1 MDVLEHYEALKQ
13 TRDHLNLYALVD
25 GLGYE
30 AHTGERI
37 EASFMHR
44 SLFEG
49 TPDAP
54 LAHAGAW
61 VVDVTKVPSEIPTL
75 TKLEQSQPA
84 VAWLITAM
92 DLDGVSQF
100 LALQQEMQT
109 ADGHTALLRLA
120 DPRVIVKI
128 SKVMT
133 PEQKQSFF
141 GQIEEW
147 HLLQHGQRIR
157 LGGTNA

>member
-1 MDVLEHYEALKQ
+1 MDVIEHFEALKL

-25 GLGYE
+25 GLGYQ
-30 AHTGERI
+30 AHTDKRI
-37 EASFMHR
+37 EASSMHR

-61 VVDVTKVPSEIPTL
+61 VVDIAKVPDQAPIL
-75 TKLEQSQPA
+75 NALEASKPA
-84 VAWLITAM
+84 VAWLFTAM
-92 DLDGVSQF
+92 NLDGVCQF
-100 LALQQEMQT
+100 LQLQQDIQT
-109 ADGHTALLRLA
+109 ADGHIALLRLA

-133 PEQKQSFF
+133 IEQKLAFF
-141 GQIEEW
+141 GHIEEW
-147 HLLQHGQRIR
+147 HLLHDGQRIR
-157 LGGTNA
+157 LGGRNA

>member
-1 MDVLEHYEALKQ
+1 MDILEHYSALKQ
-13 TRDHLNLYALVD
+13 TREQLNLYALVD

-30 AHTGERI
+30 TYTGERI
-37 EASFMHR
+37 EASSAHR

-49 TPDAP
+49 TADAP

-61 VVDVTKVPSEIPTL
+61 VVEVAKVLKQAPLLSEIEKTIP
-75 TKLEQSQPA
+75 S

-92 DLDGVSQF
+92 DIDGLTQF
-100 LALQQEMQT
+100 LQLQQEIQT

-133 PEQKQSFF
+133 IDQKQAFF

-147 HLLQHGQRIR
+147 HLLHDGQRIR
-157 LGGTNA
+157 LGGLNA